1 MNYYLILGL
10 QPGAS
15 EGEIKRAYRRLAR
28 KYHPDINPGDHTAEA
43 LFRRI
48 VEAYE
53 TLIDPQ
59 RRTMYDNGRTP
70 VATEPSVAF
79 EGFDF
84 SVVSDGPTA
93 ATFSELFAEVFHRA
107 EERRPQ
113 TGAELHG
120 TLSISFEESMR
131 GANRQL
137 SVTRQ
142 ETCSV
147 CGGTGVLRTP
157 EGECVHCH
165 GTGTIRWSRG
175 HMVFGR
181 ACTACGGTGR
191 MQQQSCRQ
199 CGAIGLVM
207 RSEVVPVR
215 IPAGVADGA
224 EIRVTGKGHTGPYG
238 GRAGDLVITV
248 QVAPHRIFQRQGE
261 DVFLVVPIAI
271 HEAALGTKIDVPAPE
286 GTARLR
292 IPPGTQNGQR
302 FRLRGR
308 GVQSENP
315 DGHAGDLVV
324 EVKVVVPQLVDER
337 ARELMR
343 ELARLDTENVRKDLV
358 NG

>member
-1 MNYYLILGL
+1 MDYYIILGL

-28 KYHPDINPGDHTAEA
+28 KYHPDINPGDHTAEV

-59 RRTMYDNGRTP
+59 RRMMYDNGGDP
-70 VATEPSVAF
+70 LPNEPSVAF

-84 SVVSDGPTA
+84 SVVSEGPTA
-93 ATFSELFAEVFHRA
+93 ATFSELFADVFHRA
-107 EERRPQ
+107 EDRRPQ
-113 TGAELHG
+113 AGAELHG
-120 TLSISFEESMR
+120 TVSITFEESMR
-131 GANRQL
+131 GTDRQL

-142 ETCSV
+142 ETCATCV
-147 CGGTGVLRTP
+147 GLGFLRTP

-191 MQQQSCRQ
+191 MRQQTCRE
-199 CGAIGLVM
+199 CSGGGLVM

-215 IPAGVADGA
+215 IPAGIADGA
-224 EIRVTGKGHTGPYG
+224 QVRIPAKGHAGPYG
-238 GRAGDLVITV
+238 GRPGDLVIAV
-248 QVAPHRIFQRQGE
+248 QVAPHRIFQRHGE

-271 HEAALGTKIDVPAPE
+271 HEATLGAKIDVPAPE
-286 GTARLR
+286 GVARLR

-302 FRLRGR
+302 FRLHGR
-308 GVQSENP
+308 GVPAANS

-324 EVKVVVPQLVDER
+324 EVKVVVPQLADER

-343 ELARLDTENVRKDLV
+343 ELARLDTENVRKDLF